1 MVKGLAVGLLVLGFA
16 GLFGCRAS
24 TPPTIASTPAL
35 PRPAATVEGVWEGT
49 LKIGGGS
56 LRVIVRIKRASSGWA
71 ATADSPDQGASGIPV
86 DSVDLTDDLLKL
98 DLISLHAHY
107 EARLAGDQLAGT
119 FTQYGRA
126 LPLELT
132 RRTKPVVTTLDG
144 AWLGTLHAGGVNL
157 RLLLKI
163 KPAPGGW
170 AATADSIDQHVA
182 GIPVD
187 SVTVEGDKVKLI
199 LSTINGSYEAR
210 LVGDTLSGTFRQNGV
225 SLPLE
230 LEKTDHPP
238 AVTLRPQNPQ
248 RPLPYDEI
256 DVSVQNP
263 TAGVTLACTL
273 TEPRAKGPFGA
284 VVLAT
289 GSGPQN
295 RDEALMG
302 HLPFLVL
309 SDAITRQGVAVL
321 RCDDRGVFK
330 STGVFGTAT
339 TFDFADDTL
348 AEVAAL
354 RARPEIARAHV
365 GVLGHSEGGA
375 VATIAASRSKDV
387 AFIVLL
393 AGTALPGDQIL
404 DLQRGLMEQAS
415 GMSTAEIAESKA
427 NWDKA
432 FAIINAEKDDAVATK
447 RLRALYDGLPAATRA
462 QFEQAGGFDTQVKEV
477 LSPWFRTFL
486 ALDPRTFLSRV
497 KVPVLA
503 INGARDWQVP
513 PSANLPEMRKA
524 LAHDHGVTVLEM
536 PGLNH
541 LFQTAKTGSPTEY
554 GEIEETMSPAVLTL
568 VSDWIAHHAK

>member
-1 MVKGLAVGLLVLGFA
+1 M
-16 GLFGCRAS
+16 
-24 TPPTIASTPAL
+24 
-35 PRPAATVEGVWEGT
+35 
-49 LKIGGGS
+49 
-56 LRVIVRIKRASSGWA
+56 

-86 DSVDLTDDLLKL
+86 DSVNLADDMLKL
-98 DLISLHAHY
+98 ELVSLHARY
-107 EARLAGDQLAGT
+107 EARLAGDKLTGT

-126 LPLELT
+126 TPLALT
-132 RRTKPVVTTLDG
+132 RRTTPVVTTLDG
-144 AWLGTLHAGGVNL
+144 SWMGTLRVGGASL
-157 RLLLKI
+157 RLVLEI
-163 KPAPGGW
+163 EPAPGGW
-170 AATADSIDQHVA
+170 AASVDSIDQHIA
-182 GIPVD
+182 DIPVD
-187 SVTVEGDKVKLI
+187 NVVFEGDKLKLV
-199 LSTINGSYEAR
+199 LSKINGSYGAR
-210 LVGDTLSGTFRQNGV
+210 LDGDNLVGTLTQNGV
-225 SLPLE
+225 SLPLD
-230 LEKTDHPP
+230 LAKTTNPP
-238 AVTLRPQNPQ
+238 VVTLRPQTPQ

-256 DVSVQNP
+256 ELSVENP
-263 TAGVTLACTL
+263 PAGVTLACTL
-273 TEPRAKGPFGA
+273 TEPHAKGPFGA

-295 RDEALMG
+295 RDEALLG
-302 HLPFLVL
+302 HRPFLVL

-339 TFDFADDTL
+339 TFDFAADAL

-354 RARPEIARAHV
+354 RARPEIAPAHV
-365 GVLGHSEGGA
+365 GLLGHSEGGTA
-375 VATIAASRSKDV
+375 ATIAAAKSKDV

-404 DLQRGLMEQAS
+404 DLQRGLLEQSS
-415 GMSTAEIAESKA
+415 GMSAPEIAESKA
-427 NWDKA
+427 NWDKT
-432 FAIINAEKDDAVATK
+432 FAIINGEKDDAAATK

-503 INGARDWQVP
+503 LNGARDWQVP
-513 PSANLPEMRKA
+513 PDANLPEMRKA
-524 LAHDHGVTVLEM
+524 LAHDHDVTIREM

-554 GEIEETMSPAVLTL
+554 AEIEETISPAVLAL
-568 VSDWIAHHAK
+568 VSNWIAHHAK

>member
-1 MVKGLAVGLLVLGFA
+1 MVKGLVVGLLVLGFA
-16 GLFGCRAS
+16 SALGCRAS

-35 PRPAATVEGVWEGT
+35 PRPAPTAEGVWDGT
-49 LKIGGGS
+49 LKVGGGS
-56 LRVIVRIKRASSGWA
+56 VRVIVRIKRTGSGWA

-86 DSVDLTDDLLKL
+86 DSVDLTDDRLKL
-98 DLISLHAHY
+98 DLLGLHAHY
-107 EARLAGDQLAGT
+107 EAHLAGDLLSGT

-126 LPLELT
+126 TPLELT
-132 RRTKPVVTTLDG
+132 RRTAPVVTSLEG
-144 AWLGTLHAGGVNL
+144 AWIGTLHAGGANL

-163 KPAPGGW
+163 RPAAGGW
-170 AATADSIDQHVA
+170 AATADSIDQHIA
-182 GIPVD
+182 DIPVD
-187 SVTVEGDKVKLI
+187 SVSVEGDKVKLI
-199 LSTINGSYEAR
+199 LSSINGSYEAR
-210 LVGDTLSGTFRQNGV
+210 LAGDTLIGTFTQSGV

-230 LEKTDHPP
+230 LVKTAHPP
-238 AVTLRPQNPQ
+238 VVTRRPQTPK
-248 RPLPYDEI
+248 RPLPYDEL
-256 DVSVQNP
+256 DVSVEN
-263 TAGVTLACTL
+263 AAARVTLACTR

-284 VVLAT
+284 VVLTT

-302 HLPFLVL
+302 HSPFLVL

-330 STGVFGTAT
+330 STGAFGTAT

-354 RARPEIARAHV
+354 RARPEIAPAHV
-365 GVLGHSEGGA
+365 GVLGHSEGGEI
-375 VATIAASRSKDV
+375 ATIAAAKSRDV

-404 DLQRGLMEQAS
+404 DLQRGLMEQSS
-415 GMSTAEIAESKA
+415 GMSAAEIADSKA

-432 FAIINAEKDDAVATK
+432 FAIINAEKADAVATK
-447 RLRALYDGLPAATRA
+447 RLRELYDGLPAATRA
-462 QFEQAGGFDTQVKEV
+462 QFEKVGGFETQVKEV

-486 ALDPRTFLSRV
+486 ALDPRTFLARV

-513 PSANLPEMRKA
+513 PSANLPEMKKA
-524 LAHDHGVTVLEM
+524 LAHDHDVTVQEM

-541 LFQTAKTGSPTEY
+541 LFQTAKTGSPAEY
-554 GEIEETMSPAVLTL
+554 GEIEETISPAVLTL
-568 VSDWIAHHAK
+568 VSGWIAHHAR

>member
-1 MVKGLAVGLLVLGFA
+1 MLSHTSMAKRLGVGLLVLGCA
-16 GLFGCRAS
+16 ALFGCRAS
-24 TPPTIASTPAL
+24 APPAVATSPAG
-35 PRPAATVEGVWEGT
+35 PAPAA
-49 LKIGGGS
+49 
-56 LRVIVRIKRASSGWA
+56 A
-71 ATADSPDQGASGIPV
+71 
-86 DSVDLTDDLLKL
+86 
-98 DLISLHAHY
+98 
-107 EARLAGDQLAGT
+107 
-119 FTQYGRA
+119 
-126 LPLELT
+126 
-132 RRTKPVVTTLDG
+132 LDG
-144 AWLGTLHAGGVNL
+144 LWLGTLHAGVVNL

-163 KPAPGGW
+163 KRASGGW
-170 AATADSIDQHVA
+170 SATADSIDQHVA
-182 GIPVD
+182 DIPVD
-187 SVTVEGDKVKLI
+187 SVTVEGDKVKLL

-210 LVGDTLSGTFRQNGV
+210 LDGDRLIGIFTQHGLA
-225 SLPLE
+225 LPLD
-230 LEKTDHPP
+230 LEKTAHPP
-238 AVTLRPQNPQ
+238 VVTLRPQTPR
-248 RPLPYDEI
+248 RPLPYDELE
-256 DVSVQNP
+256 VSVANP
-263 TAGVTLACTL
+263 AAGVTLACTL

-302 HLPFLVL
+302 HRPFLVL

-354 RARPEIARAHV
+354 RARPEIVPAHV
-365 GVLGHSEGGA
+365 GVLGHSEGGT
-375 VATIAASRSKDV
+375 VATIAAARSKDV

-393 AGTALPGDQIL
+393 AGTALPGEQIL
-404 DLQRGLMEQAS
+404 DLQRGLLEQSS
-415 GMSTAEIAESKA
+415 GMSAAEIADSKA

-432 FAIINAEKDDAVATK
+432 FAIINAEKDDAVATQ

-462 QFEQAGGFDTQVKEV
+462 QFEQAGGFDRQVKQV

-486 ALDPRTFLSRV
+486 PLDPRTFLARV
-497 KVPVLA
+497 EVPVLA

-513 PSANLPEMRKA
+513 PSANLPEMKKA
-524 LAHDHGVTVLEM
+524 LAHDHDVTVQEM

-554 GEIEETMSPAVLTL
+554 GEIEETMSPSVLAL
-568 VSDWIAHHAK
+568 VSDWIAHHAR